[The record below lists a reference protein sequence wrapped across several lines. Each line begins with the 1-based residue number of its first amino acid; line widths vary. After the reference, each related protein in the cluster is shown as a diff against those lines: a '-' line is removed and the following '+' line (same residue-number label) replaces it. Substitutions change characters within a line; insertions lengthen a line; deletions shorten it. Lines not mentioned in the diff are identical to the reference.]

1 MYAAPSSSLPFWD
14 TICELYDPS
23 EVAVVDGGDDPMNMA
38 TLYKFS
44 ACAQHVFSREGFV
57 LSSESPHTREGV
69 LLKEMKGKEIKNK
82 AGEDGKGEKKKE
94 TQGQR

>member
-1 MYAAPSSSLPFWD
+1 M
-14 TICELYDPS
+14 
-23 EVAVVDGGDDPMNMA
+23 VDGGDDPMNMA

-69 LLKEMKGKEIKNK
+69 LLKEMKGKEIFLME
-82 AGEDGKGEKKKE
+82 AGLRRPFASAQAFIDRGFEFGNVTSVHWMVMANIPLGPPI
-94 TQGQR
+94 T